1 MYEWYDFS
9 LRETGIRFDYV
20 ILLSIMFFVF
30 IIASKRITI
39 HNNKKSAKYWELAVI
54 PIIIFSL
61 IEGLRYA
68 RGVDYIVYLYK
79 YICALDPFFDDEPLF
94 MFFNV
99 ILKQVGLPYWGA
111 FIAYSLLWIIGVFYF
126 CRQFRYM
133 AYLCI
138 PFALIASIP
147 SMENLV
153 RQFVSL
159 SFVLISLSCL
169 LDRKYIQSV
178 LWAIVSFGFH
188 LSSVVV
194 VWVIYMVYILKR
206 NECFNL
212 YRVLLLY
219 VFFFFFFE
227 LRYID
232 SFINTVLS
240 VMSLGN
246 LRFTGY
252 LEQADRWFTSS
263 AVSEAYE
270 RSIVGKLALFL
281 FDSILF
287 IMGNRSIYKEE
298 NLVLRGKLIVIY
310 NLFIV
315 GAIGMQAVMGLEI
328 VRRFF
333 RPLYMLWF
341 VVAGHILYQ
350 YPLRTKIRLNR
361 IFFMI
366 VFLWGYIILVLFY
379 KSILLFPSQMFIWD
393 SFKYRL

>member
-9 LRETGIRFDYV
+9 LKETGVRLDY
-20 ILLSIMFFVF
+20 IFLLTMMFFIF
-30 IIASKRITI
+30 IVNSRSIARSV
-39 HNNKKSAKYWELAVI
+39 HNENMRYWKIAAI
-54 PIIIFSL
+54 PIIAFSF

-79 YICALDPFFDDEPLF
+79 YIYALDPAFDDEPLF
-94 MFFNV
+94 LFFNGV
-99 ILKQVGLPYWGA
+99 LNLTGLPYWGA
-111 FIAYSLLWIIGVFYF
+111 FIVYSFLWIVSIFYF
-126 CRQFRYM
+126 CQPFKYM

-169 LDRKYIQSV
+169 LGRKYEQSV
-178 LWAIVSFGFH
+178 FWAIISFGFH

-194 VWVIYMVYILKR
+194 ICLIYIVYVFKH
-206 NECFNL
+206 NKCFNI
-212 YRVLLLY
+212 YGVLLLY
-219 VFFFFFFE
+219 GFFFFFFE
-227 LRYID
+227 LHYID
-232 SFINTVLS
+232 PFINNILS
-240 VMSLGN
+240 ILNLGD
-246 LRFTGY
+246 LRFTRY

-263 AVSEAYE
+263 AGSESYE
-270 RSIVGKLALFL
+270 RSIWGNLALFL
-281 FDSILF
+281 FDTVLF
-287 IMGNRSIYKEE
+287 IMGNKSIYKEKD
-298 NLVLRGKLIVIY
+298 LILRNKLIIIY

-315 GAIGMQAVMGLEI
+315 GAVGMQAVMSLEI

-341 VVAGHILYQ
+341 IIASNALYQ
-350 YPLRTKIRLNR
+350 YPIKRKMQLNKMV
-361 IFFMI
+361 FMSA
-366 VFLWGYIILVLFY
+366 FLWGYIILVLLC
-379 KSILLFPSQMFIWD
+379 KSILLFPSQMFVWD

>member
-1 MYEWYDFS
+1 MYEWYDFT
-9 LRETGIRFDYV
+9 LKETGPRFDY
-20 ILLSIMFFVF
+20 IFLLVSMFLIF
-30 IIASKRITI
+30 IVGSRNISSCIYDRNARYWRIAI
-39 HNNKKSAKYWELAVI
+39 I
-54 PIIIFSL
+54 PIIVFSL
-61 IEGLRYA
+61 IEGMRYG

-79 YICALDPFFDDEPLF
+79 YVYALNPFFEDEPLF
-94 MFFNV
+94 MFFNGV
-99 ILKQVGLPYWGA
+99 LKQLGLPYWGA
-111 FIAYSLLWIIGVFYF
+111 FIAYSALWIIGVFCF
-126 CRQFRYM
+126 CKQFRYM

-159 SFVLISLSCL
+159 SFVLMSLSCL

-194 VWVIYMVYILKR
+194 VWIIYMVYILKR
-206 NECFNL
+206 NKCFNL

-219 VFFFFFFE
+219 IFFFFFFE

-240 VMSLGN
+240 AMSLGD
-246 LRFTGY
+246 LRFAGY

-287 IMGNRSIYKEE
+287 IMGNRSICKEE

-310 NLFIV
+310 NLFII

-333 RPLYMLWF
+333 RPLYMMWF
-341 VVAGHILYQ
+341 VVAGHTLYQ

-366 VFLWGYIILVLFY
+366 VFLWGYIILVLLC